1 MANAGTNARWP
12 KCPMGSLHCC
22 LARTTA
28 AGTHLVNFVPLGMEA
43 LLDRLALKEL
53 VADLQHAVRVRLALD
68 QASEKLVLPFQVEG
82 LQEVNPQDPLSET
95 TARPQRILT
104 ESSRI
109 CPSLHR
115 EHFTETAILNFF
127 FSSKNGHKR

>member
-1 MANAGTNARWP
+1 M
-12 KCPMGSLHCC
+12 
-22 LARTTA
+22 RTPA

-109 CPSLHR
+109 
-115 EHFTETAILNFF
+115 F
-127 FSSKNGHKR
+127 FSMNGHKR

>member
-1 MANAGTNARWP
+1 MATAGTNACWP
-12 KCPMGSLHCC
+12 KCPLGLLRCYFT
-22 LARTTA
+22 RTPA
-28 AGTHLVNFVPLGMEA
+28 AGTHLVNFVPLWMEA

-68 QASEKLVLPFQVEG
+68 QASEKFVLPFQVEG

-95 TARPQRILT
+95 TPRPQRILT

-115 EHFTETAILNFF
+115 EL
-127 FSSKNGHKR
+127 SQRRQY